1 MIKLIQT
8 YFRVA
13 ARIAPKAAGN
23 QAFELFQRPL
33 NKKIRKKEMSFFK
46 VAKRFKIK
54 HYLEDIHCYELGNPS
69 GKLVLLVH
77 GWESNAASMSAIGLK
92 LAEEGHHVILF
103 NLPAH
108 GFSKLKKANIK
119 MCKEVFLE
127 VINHL
132 NPKQPFSVV
141 AHSFGSAVTAYA
153 LSKTTHQVDQLIFLT
168 SPNQITQIFEDFS
181 NFIGLNSKAF
191 QQLCN
196 RAENIVHEPL
206 SGIRADQLYKKI
218 RYNRLLLIHDSEDR
232 IIPKKNSIDIYNQ
245 WPNAELQLLEKTGH
259 YKMLWDDKVINL
271 VTDQLKIDQDENK
284 KQSFYAMAF

>member
-8 YFRVA
+8 YFRTVSS
-13 ARIAPKAAGN
+13 IAPKLAGN

-33 NKKIRKKEMSFFK
+33 NKKVRSKELSFYK
-46 VAKRFKIK
+46 VAKSFKIK
-54 HYLEDIHCYELGNPS
+54 HYLEDIQCFELGNPS
-69 GKLVLLVH
+69 GPMVLLVH

-141 AHSFGSAVTAYA
+141 SHSFGSAVTAYA
-153 LSKTTHQVDQLIFLT
+153 LSKTSHQVDQLIFLT
-168 SPNQITQIFEDFS
+168 SPNKITQIFQDFS
-181 NFIGLNSKAF
+181 NYVGLNKRAH
-191 QQLCN
+191 QQLCQ
-196 RAENIVHEPL
+196 RAENILHEPL
-206 SGIRADQLYKKI
+206 EGVRVDQLSDKI
-218 RYNRLLLIHDSEDR
+218 RYNHLLLIHDSYDK
-232 IIPKKNSIDIYNQ
+232 ILPKSNSIAIYNQ
-245 WPNAELQLLEKTGH
+245 WPKSEIQLLEKTGH
-259 YKMLWDDKVINL
+259 YKMLW
-271 VTDQLKIDQDENK
+271 TDQVIEKVVNALKEGDK
-284 KQSFYAMAF
+284 KRIKSLYAVAF

>member
-8 YFRVA
+8 YFKIASAVA
-13 ARIAPKAAGN
+13 PTLAGN
-23 QAFELFQRPL
+23 HAFELFQRPL

-46 VAKRFKIK
+46 VAKLFKIK
-54 HYLEDIHCYELGNPS
+54 HYLEDIHCYELGNPA

-92 LAEEGHHVILF
+92 LAEAGHHVILF

-141 AHSFGSAVTAYA
+141 SHSFGSAVTAYA

-168 SPNQITQIFEDFS
+168 SPNKITQIFEDYA
-181 NFIGLNSKAF
+181 NFIGLNQKALK
-191 QQLCN
+191 QLCQ
-196 RAENIVHEPL
+196 RAENILHEPL
-206 SGIRADQLYKKI
+206 EAIRTDLLHKKI
-218 RYNRLLLIHDSEDR
+218 RYNHLLLIHDSQDKV
-232 IIPKKNSIDIYNQ
+232 IPKANSIAIYNQ
-245 WPNAELQLLEKTGH
+245 WPNSELELLENTGH
-259 YKMLWDDKVINL
+259 YKMLWNEEVIES
-271 VTDQLKIDQDENK
+271 VM
-284 KQSFYAMAF
+284 KQFSSSSETEEKSLYAVAF

>member
-1 MIKLIQT
+1 MLKLIQS
-8 YFRVA
+8 YFKIVSA
-13 ARIAPKAAGN
+13 IAPRFAGN

-46 VAKRFKIK
+46 VAKSFKIK
-54 HYLEDIHCYELGNPS
+54 HYLEDIQCYEIGNPS

-92 LAEEGHHVILF
+92 LAEEGYHVILF

-127 VINHL
+127 VINHI

-141 AHSFGSAVTAYA
+141 SHSFGSAVTSYA

-168 SPNQITQIFEDFS
+168 TPNSITKIFEDYS
-181 NFIGLNSKAF
+181 NFIGINETAHR
-191 QQLCN
+191 QLCN
-196 RAENIVHEPL
+196 RAENILHEPL
-206 SGIRADQLYKKI
+206 EQIRVDLLGDRI
-218 RYNRLLLIHDSEDR
+218 RYNQLLLIHSAEDK
-232 IIPKKNSIDIYNQ
+232 ILPKTNSIDVYNQ
-245 WPNAELQLLEKTGH
+245 WSRSELKLLEDIGH
-259 YKMLWDDKVINL
+259 YKMLWDDEVIKL
-271 VTDQLKIDQDENK
+271 VLDQLTESSDEK
-284 KQSFYAMAF
+284 KEKSLYAMAF